1 MVRDFSL
8 LNTSLIIGFYLGI
21 GKFHKQCESKEG

>member
-1 MVRDFSL
+1 MQRKDMVQDFSL

-21 GKFHKQCESKEG
+21 GKIS

>member
-1 MVRDFSL
+1 MTRKDMVGEFSL

-21 GKFHKQCESKEG
+21 GKIS

>member
-1 MVRDFSL
+1 MTRKDMVREFSL

-21 GKFHKQCESKEG
+21 GKIS